1 MLTIKKGRRIYPV
14 INTPITKLY
23 LVELQEKYP
32 HGFYINDGK
41 KLKFYKDNVD
51 YKRYNVQIDFINSL
65 KIGAIAITFVY
76 FVMLKKKV
84 TKKISSFG
92 SNREELLNQIRESLK
107 KKGQINDDPFGD
119 SEEE

>member
-1 MLTIKKGRRIYPV
+1 MLKIKKGRRTYPV

-32 HGFYINDGK
+32 HGFYINNGK
-41 KLKFYKDNVD
+41 KLKFYKQNID
-51 YKRYNVQIDFINSL
+51 YKRYDIQIDFLNSL
-65 KIGAIAITFVY
+65 KIGGTILSFVY
-76 FVMLKKKV
+76 LIMLKKRV
-84 TKKISSFG
+84 TKKVNSFS
-92 SNREELLNQIRESLK
+92 SNREEILKQIRESLK

>member
-1 MLTIKKGRRIYPV
+1 MIKIKKGHRTYPV

-23 LVELQEKYP
+23 LVELQDKYP

-41 KLKFYKDNVD
+41 KLRFYKDNVD
-51 YKRYNVQIDFINSL
+51 YKKYNIEIDFINSM
-65 KIGAIAITFVY
+65 KIGGLILSFVY
-76 FVMLKKKV
+76 MAMLKKRV
-84 TKKISSFG
+84 TKKVTSFG

>member
-1 MLTIKKGRRIYPV
+1 MLKIKKGHRTYAV

-32 HGFYINDGK
+32 HGFYINNGK
-41 KLKFYKDNVD
+41 KLKFYKQNVD
-51 YKRYNVQIDFINSL
+51 YKRYDIQIDFLNSL
-65 KIGAIAITFVY
+65 KVGAAILSFVY
-76 FVMLKKKV
+76 IIMLKKRWTKKV
-84 TKKISSFG
+84 TSFG

-107 KKGQINDDPFGD
+107 KKGRINDDPFGD